1 MRQLYGLAGLF
12 LLIIIGSVYYRLW
25 FLRDSF
31 LIFYS
36 ILIIMGFLAGLC
48 RYFYKLHS
56 WWRYK
61 NIWNQIYRALVLV
74 AYCLVYLAYKGI
86 VPTGGAESWTEKE
99 FGVALSFFILSFYS
113 LYLVL
118 RGLKQQ

>member
-12 LLIIIGSVYYRLW
+12 LLVVLGSVYYRLW
-25 FLRDSF
+25 FLRDHF

-36 ILIIMGFLAGLC
+36 ILIFMGLVAGLC
-48 RYFYKLHS
+48 RYFYKLS
-56 WWRYK
+56 YWWRYK
-61 NIWNQIYRALVLV
+61 NFWNQAYRGILLI
-74 AYCLVYLAYKGI
+74 AYCLAYLAFKGL
-86 VPTGGAESWTEKE
+86 VPTGGTENWTEKE
-99 FGVALSFFILSFYS
+99 FGVALAFFILSFFS